1 MITLGFYFLLRP
13 GEYASSANP
22 DSSPFRLQDV
32 HLMLGSRRLHPY
44 RDYHILHAATFVGLE
59 FTTQKDGVRG
69 EIVGLGRSGHATF
82 CPVQAAIHRIQH
94 LCQHRAPLHTPIYY
108 YYMQAQWQTIT
119 TTHLTTALR
128 RTATSFGGSFGINPA
143 EISARSLRASGAMAL
158 LCANVDPDKIRLI
171 GRWRS
176 DEMLRY
182 LHVQAFPVV
191 ARFAP
196 AMLQHGHFT
205 LIPNTP
211 LAAPQPAPLPHGGHG
226 GL

>member
-13 GEYASSANP
+13 GEYASSSNP

-32 HLMLGSRRLHPY
+32 HLMLGLCRLHPY
-44 RDYHILHAATFVGLE
+44 RDSHILHAATFVGLE
-59 FTTQKDGVRG
+59 FTTQKNGVRG

-108 YYMQAQWQTIT
+108 YYMHAQWHTIT
-119 TTHLTTALR
+119 TNNLTTALR
-128 RTATSFGGSFGINPA
+128 QTATSYGCS
-143 EISARSLRASGAMAL
+143 
-158 LCANVDPDKIRLI
+158 NVNPDKIRLI

-182 LHVQAFPVV
+182 LHVQVFPVV

-196 AMLQHGHFT
+196 TMLQHGHYS